1 MKKKIKLIE
10 TEKIIT
16 TSSNGEITLTNH
28 RLRKVV
34 GSSGN
39 GMLTS
44 ILLRNISSIYMIS
57 KRKNIYL
64 VLGILLLGTALF
76 LIAENETE
84 IAFVAGAI
92 GIVFI
97 IFFIL
102 SKTHFISVASGGGA
116 KIHLFTKGMKYSSIL
131 DFIDKI
137 EAAII
142 DEPQINKIKD
152 E

>member
-1 MKKKIKLIE
+1 MQLLE
-10 TEKIIT
+10 TEKIII
-16 TSSNGEITLTNH
+16 TSSNKEITLTSH

-44 ILLRNISSIYMIS
+44 ILLRNISSIFMIS
-57 KRKNIYL
+57 RRKNIYL
-64 VLGILLLGTALF
+64 FLAILGLGGAFF
-76 LIAENETE
+76 LMIENEAE
-84 IAFVAGAI
+84 WAIGSGVI

-97 IFFIL
+97 VLFVL
-102 SKTHFISVASGGGA
+102 SKTHFITIASAGGS
-116 KIHLFTKGMKYSSIL
+116 KINLLTKGMKHATIL

-142 DEPQINKIKD
+142 QESNIKKTEDE
-152 E
+152 